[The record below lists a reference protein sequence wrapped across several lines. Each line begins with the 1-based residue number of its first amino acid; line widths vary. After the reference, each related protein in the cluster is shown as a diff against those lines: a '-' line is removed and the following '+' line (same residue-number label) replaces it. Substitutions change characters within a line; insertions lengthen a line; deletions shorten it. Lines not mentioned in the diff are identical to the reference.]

1 MDLSTSA
8 PWKDGATIADFVKTK
23 DLVLCFIDPNREP
36 TRHLIND
43 LAAFKKQFEQWN
55 GTMAFLVPTSRMT
68 KDFSAEKLAKQLP
81 ANAIIMEDKNNEW
94 MRAMLKDTDQYFR
107 DNYPLVFIV
116 NKDGNLIFK
125 TEGYRI
131 GTGELI
137 YKSLER

>member
-1 MDLSTSA
+1 
-8 PWKDGATIADFVKTK
+8 
-23 DLVLCFIDPNREP
+23 
-36 TRHLIND
+36 
-43 LAAFKKQFEQWN
+43 
-55 GTMAFLVPTSRMT
+55 
-68 KDFSAEKLAKQLP
+68 
-81 ANAIIMEDKNNEW
+81 MEDKNNEW

-116 NKDGNLIFK
+116 NKDGSLIFK

>member
-1 MDLSTSA
+1 M
-8 PWKDGATIADFVKTK
+8 
-23 DLVLCFIDPNREP
+23 VLCFIDPNREP

-43 LAAFKKQFEQWN
+43 LAAFKNQFEQWN